1 MYCNSAFVKLV
12 SLLLTYFSYLYL
24 SIINFPIYLKSQLF
38 YDTMVIELTLQHITS
53 MDCWWSFY
61 IYERTPDTP
70 FSTPHIL
77 VYILFADSL
86 IMIDCS
92 RRQINYLWVWLYKS
106 ACCARSSCFRE
117 IGSVLLR
124 ATEKLQRK
132 EKERY
137 TGVVYSL

>member
-1 MYCNSAFVKLV
+1 
-12 SLLLTYFSYLYL
+12 
-24 SIINFPIYLKSQLF
+24 
-38 YDTMVIELTLQHITS
+38 
-53 MDCWWSFY
+53 MDCWCSFY

-70 FSTPHIL
+70 SSTPHIL

-86 IMIDCS
+86 RMIVCS

-106 ACCARSSCFRE
+106 ACCARSSWFRE

-124 ATEKLQRK
+124 ATEKLQLK

-137 TGVVYSL
+137 TGVVYSLRSFGVCVDVRVHEKIQETWVLHEKIQETSDLGKYMGGVLGGCLDCLIED